1 MEQVKKE
8 INQRLQELL
17 YPLKDGLVK
26 EAMTYSLLAPSKRLR
41 PILFLT
47 TLRSYQVNYHDYID
61 IACAIEMIHT
71 YSLIHDDLPGMDDD
85 DLRRG
90 LPTCH
95 KKFDEA
101 TAILAGDALLNL
113 GVNTILSMNMD
124 DSLKVKITQRL
135 YQASG
140 INGMIYGQQ
149 QDIYYENKLAT
160 LAQLEDIHHYKTG
173 ELIAVSVQLASLI
186 AAPQDYDVWT
196 HFGYTLGLAFQIQDD
211 VLDVIGTTEKLG
223 KKVGSDLENKKSTY
237 VSLLGVEESQKKAK
251 VLFDVCYSDL
261 YQLQINHGL
270 LLDILQFL
278 IRRVN

>member
-1 MEQVKKE
+1 MDQLKQE

-26 EAMTYSLLAPSKRLR
+26 KAMSYSLLAPSKRLR
-41 PILFLT
+41 PLLFLT

-160 LAQLEDIHHYKTG
+160 LEQLEDIHHYKTG

-211 VLDVIGTTEKLG
+211 VLDVIGTTEELG
-223 KKVGSDLENKKSTY
+223 KKVGSDIENNKSTY
-237 VSLLGVEESQKKAK
+237 VSLLGIEESQKKTKA
-251 VLFDVCYSDL
+251 LFDACCGDL

-278 IRRVN
+278 IKRVN